1 MALRTRQVMR
11 LAVSALLVAAAAAQ
25 TEGDS
30 AYADVNSYADNSCS
44 AGCPDEWVNDGMCD
58 VACNVEACNFDGTDC
73 FHDASECWA
82 EEVRVLGLSLSLSLS
97 LTLSPNPNQDGKD
110 YRGKVATTKS
120 GRTCQVPNP
129 NPNPNPKPQT

>member
-82 EEVRVLGLSLSLSLS
+82 EEVRVLGLSLTLTLSLI
-97 LTLSPNPNQDGKD
+97 LSPNPNQDGRD

-120 GRTCQVPNP
+120 GRTCQVYQPNP
-129 NPNPNPKPQT
+129 NPNPNPKP